1 MAALEPRMLQPPIAL
16 AAGAALPPGLVL
28 RRPLVADH
36 PVVVAA
42 IPEWW
47 GRMGSSIHLLLPPLF
62 FQHFSDTGFIAE
74 DAGGLGAFLIGFH
87 SHAQPGVAYIHFVG
101 VRPDLRGLG
110 LARTL
115 YEAFFA
121 EARAAG
127 CRRVDAITGVPN
139 RGSQAFHAALGFEAS
154 GDSDVDGVRAW
165 LDYDGPGEHR
175 VAFSRAI

>member
-1 MAALEPRMLQPPIAL
+1 MALEPRMLQPPIEL
-16 AAGAALPPGLVL
+16 PEGAALPRGLVL
-28 RRPLVADH
+28 RRPRVADH
-36 PVVVAA
+36 PAVVAA

-47 GRMGSSIHLLLPPLF
+47 GMTGTSIHLLLPPLF
-62 FQHFSDTGFIAE
+62 FQHFSDTSFIAE
-74 DAGGLGAFLIGFH
+74 DDTGLGAFLIGFH

-110 LARTL
+110 LARIL

-139 RGSQAFHAALGFEAS
+139 RRSQAFHAALGFEAS
-154 GDSDVDGVRAW
+154 GDTDIDGVRAW
-165 LDYDGPGEHR
+165 HDYDGPGEHR
-175 VAFSRAI
+175 VAFSKTI